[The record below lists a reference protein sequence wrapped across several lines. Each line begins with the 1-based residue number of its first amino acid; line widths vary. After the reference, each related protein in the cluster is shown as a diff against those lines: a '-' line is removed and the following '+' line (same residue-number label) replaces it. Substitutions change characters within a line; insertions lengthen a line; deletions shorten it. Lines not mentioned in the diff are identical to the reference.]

1 MWKKLLLYLPG
12 DNIIKLMCIIN
23 ELREEI
29 SREKQL
35 AEKDSQEYPQSYLK
49 MLFSNIELHDV
60 HWRY

>member
-1 MWKKLLLYLPG
+1 
-12 DNIIKLMCIIN
+12 MCIIN